1 MERLTTNTSLC
12 EFSLCDAD
20 PEVCGTCDNQKRWER
35 LQAYEQTG
43 LEPDE
48 IKTVLMLNRSY
59 QYTLD
64 GMSIPE
70 FLELVEAKKDD
81 RLIVLPAKL
90 GDRVYTVAFENCWG
104 GKCCWLKDGKCFK
117 AGEPDYCPQE
127 VIEQTLSLSLL
138 RLGVNIY
145 RTREEAE
152 TALEKSKEERL
163 G

>member
-1 MERLTTNTSLC
+1 MMKRLTTDTNFC

-70 FLELVEAKKDD
+70 FLELVEAKKED

-90 GDRVYTVAFENCWG
+90 GDKVYTVAFENCWG

-152 TALEKSKEERL
+152 EALEKEAE
-163 G
+163 GNG

>member
-1 MERLTTNTSLC
+1 MERLTTDTGFC

-70 FLELVEAKKDD
+70 FLELVEAKKED

-90 GDRVYTVAFENCWG
+90 GDRVYTVAFENCLG
-104 GKCCWLKDGKCFK
+104 GKCCWLKDGKCSK
-117 AGEPDYCPQE
+117 AGEPDYCPKE
-127 VIEQTLSLSLL
+127 VIEQTLSLPLL
-138 RLGVNIY
+138 ALRVNTY

-152 TALEKSKEERL
+152 EALEKEADSN